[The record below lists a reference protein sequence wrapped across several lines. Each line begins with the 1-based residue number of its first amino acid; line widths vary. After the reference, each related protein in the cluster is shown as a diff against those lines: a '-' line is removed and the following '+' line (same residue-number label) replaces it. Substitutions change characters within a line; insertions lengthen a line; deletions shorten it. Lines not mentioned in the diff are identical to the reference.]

1 MPRTDF
7 SEWPCSIARAVDVV
21 GDGWTLLLVR
31 EAGMGFRRFE
41 QFQAHLGIGRNILTQ
56 RLQHLVDEGV
66 FERVPYQ
73 EHPPRHEYRL
83 TRKGHDLW
91 PVLAALM
98 AWGDRWQGDG
108 KGKPAQLHHRT
119 CGHDVHAEVTCSACG
134 EPLRLREV
142 SATFRRDALAFTP
155 GRGSGA
161 GGTRP

>member
-31 EAGMGFRRFE
+31 EAGLGIRRFE
-41 QFQAHLGIGRNILTQ
+41 HFQRHLGIGRNILTQ

-98 AWGDRWQGDG
+98 AWGDRWEGDG
-108 KGKPAQLHHRT
+108 KGKPVQLHHRS
-119 CGHDVHAEVTCSACG
+119 CDHDMHAVVTCSECG
-134 EPLRLREV
+134 EPVRLREV
-142 SATFRRDALAFTP
+142 SATIRPDAATFVP
-155 GRGSGA
+155 GGA
-161 GGTRP
+161 